1 MNFIQRALRFNCQG
15 SGLVGVVDV
24 PERPVE
30 RGVLVLTGMR
40 QYRVGGHRQ
49 FALLARMLAPRG
61 LAVMRFDCRGI
72 GDSEGTP
79 RRYDALGDDIRA
91 AMKEF
96 SNQVPEVKEIVVWGL
111 DDAATAAALFAHTD
125 ARVRALVLLN
135 PWMRNPDAGERATML
150 PHLRARFGELG
161 FWKRVAS
168 TRVEDAPDAGPNAGP
183 DERRDEGRD
192 EYRDEWR
199 VGQRAIALD
208 VHLPL
213 QQRML
218 ASLACFEG
226 NTLVILGGADPQA
239 QEFSALL
246 DKQGTRARRVTIAGA
261 DHSFASRAWRDQVAE
276 ACANWIVSW

>member
-72 GDSEGTP
+72 GDSEGAP
-79 RRYDALGDDIRA
+79 RRYDALGDDVRA
-91 AMKEF
+91 AIKEF
-96 SNQVPEVKEIVVWGL
+96 SSQVPEMKEIVLWGL
-111 DDAATAAALFAHTD
+111 DDAATAAALYAHTD

-135 PWMRNPDAGERATML
+135 PWMRNPDAGERATIL

-161 FWKRVAS
+161 FWQRVAS
-168 TRVEDAPDAGPNAGP
+168 NSSEDATGTGTND
-183 DERRDEGRD
+183 RRL
-192 EYRDEWR
+192 
-199 VGQRAIALD
+199 GQRAIALD

-213 QQRML
+213 QQRMI

-239 QEFSALL
+239 QEFAALL
-246 DKQGTRARRVTIAGA
+246 DKHGPRTRRVTIAGA
-261 DHSFASRAWRDQVAE
+261 DHSFASRAWRDEVADV
-276 ACANWIVSW
+276 CANWIVSW